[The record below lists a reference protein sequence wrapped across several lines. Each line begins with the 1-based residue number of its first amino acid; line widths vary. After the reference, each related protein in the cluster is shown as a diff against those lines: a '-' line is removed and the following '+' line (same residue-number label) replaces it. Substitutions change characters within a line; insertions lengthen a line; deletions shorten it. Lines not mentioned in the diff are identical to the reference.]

1 MMQRAVNPWPFARPP
16 PPGFG
21 FSFAR
26 QPVAD
31 FPARRGPPP
40 PGFGFSYAR
49 QPVADLPARRLPP
62 PPGFE
67 FSYARQPVARLR
79 IPLPSIGFFCDQ
91 LPVDD
96 VPAHV
101 LPPPPGFSRPCK
113 KVLPPSPCEIPVPPK
128 LPKRAA
134 SPPVSTAVSEN
145 EKSSTTKRRRVC
157 SDYEDEID
165 ANLRRTERS
174 PEERPRP
181 DYLKTVQQDRV
192 SPSART
198 HIIDWMDELVRNH
211 DLVDGTLHHAVAYV
225 DRVLSV
231 RAMRKHTD
239 HELRLLGAVA
249 IFVSAKYKD
258 GQRTLAK
265 LDPDKISW
273 YVGGSATREEVLDV
287 ERRMVV
293 ALGYQLGGPTAH
305 TFVSRFTK
313 HAQGEEELKIQR
325 MAHRLADESLRNYAC
340 LGYVPSVV
348 ASSAIFQARSAL
360 LNPPDVAAWSTEMQ
374 ELTGYDVTNLAGC
387 LHAMRPVC
395 CDPRR

>member
-1 MMQRAVNPWPFARPP
+1 
-16 PPGFG
+16 
-21 FSFAR
+21 
-26 QPVAD
+26 
-31 FPARRGPPP
+31 
-40 PGFGFSYAR
+40 
-49 QPVADLPARRLPP
+49 
-62 PPGFE
+62 
-67 FSYARQPVARLR
+67 
-79 IPLPSIGFFCDQ
+79 
-91 LPVDD
+91 
-96 VPAHV
+96 
-101 LPPPPGFSRPCK
+101 
-113 KVLPPSPCEIPVPPK
+113 
-128 LPKRAA
+128 
-134 SPPVSTAVSEN
+134 
-145 EKSSTTKRRRVC
+145 VC
-157 SDYEDEID
+157 SDYEDDID
-165 ANLRRTERS
+165 ANLRKTEQS

-192 SPSART
+192 TPSDRARM
-198 HIIDWMDELVRNH
+198 IEWMDAFVRNH

-249 IFVSAKYKD
+249 IFVSAKYED

-313 HAQGEEELKIQR
+313 HAQGEEDLKIQR

-348 ASSAIFQARSAL
+348 ASSAIFLARSAL

-374 ELTGYDVTNLAGC
+374 ELTGYDVMNLAGC
-387 LHAMRPVC
+387 LHAMRPVAHL
-395 CDPRR
+395 

>member
-1 MMQRAVNPWPFARPP
+1 VQ
-16 PPGFG
+16 
-21 FSFAR
+21 
-26 QPVAD
+26 
-31 FPARRGPPP
+31 
-40 PGFGFSYAR
+40 
-49 QPVADLPARRLPP
+49 
-62 PPGFE
+62 
-67 FSYARQPVARLR
+67 
-79 IPLPSIGFFCDQ
+79 
-91 LPVDD
+91 
-96 VPAHV
+96 
-101 LPPPPGFSRPCK
+101 
-113 KVLPPSPCEIPVPPK
+113 PK
-128 LPKRAA
+128 LPKRA
-134 SPPVSTAVSEN
+134 PPPSVSTAVSEN
-145 EKSSTTKRRRVC
+145 EKPSTTKRRRVC
-157 SDYEDEID
+157 SDYEDDID

-192 SPSART
+192 SPSNRARM
-198 HIIDWMDELVRNH
+198 IDWMDEFVRQH

-249 IFVSAKYKD
+249 IFVSAKYED

-325 MAHRLADESLRNYAC
+325 MAHSLTDESLRNYAC
-340 LGYVPSVV
+340 LGYLPSVV
-348 ASSAIFQARSAL
+348 ASSAIFLARSAR
-360 LNPPDVAAWSTEMQ
+360 DVAAWSTDMQ

-387 LHAMRPVC
+387 LHAMRPVAHL
-395 CDPRR
+395 

>member
-1 MMQRAVNPWPFARPP
+1 MMQRAVNPWAFARPP

-31 FPARRGPPP
+31 LPARRRPPP
-40 PGFGFSYAR
+40 PGFEFSYAR
-49 QPVADLPARRLPP
+49 QPVADLPSRRRPP

-79 IPLPSIGFFCDQ
+79 TPPPSIGFFCDQ

-96 VPAHV
+96 VPA
-101 LPPPPGFSRPCK
+101 L
-113 KVLPPSPCEIPVPPK
+113 LPPSPSEIPVQPK
-128 LPKRAA
+128 HPKRAA
-134 SPPVSTAVSEN
+134 PPSVSTAVSEN
-145 EKSSTTKRRRVC
+145 EKPSTTKRRRVC
-157 SDYEDEID
+157 SDYEDDID

-181 DYLKTVQQDRV
+181 DYLKTVQKDRV
-192 SPSART
+192 SPSDRARM
-198 HIIDWMDELVRNH
+198 IEWMDAFVRNH

-249 IFVSAKYKD
+249 IFVSAKYED

-313 HAQGEEELKIQR
+313 HAQEEEDLKIQR

-348 ASSAIFQARSAL
+348 ASSAIFLARSAL

-374 ELTGYDVTNLAGC
+374 ELTGYDVMNLAGC
-387 LHAMRPVC
+387 LHAMRPVAHL
-395 CDPRR
+395 

>member
-1 MMQRAVNPWPFARPP
+1 MMQRAVNPWAFARPP

-31 FPARRGPPP
+31 LPARRRPPP
-40 PGFGFSYAR
+40 PGFEFSYAR
-49 QPVADLPARRLPP
+49 QPVADLPARRRPP

-79 IPLPSIGFFCDQ
+79 TPPPSIGFFCDQ

-96 VPAHV
+96 VPA
-101 LPPPPGFSRPCK
+101 L
-113 KVLPPSPCEIPVPPK
+113 LPPSPSEIPVQPK
-128 LPKRAA
+128 HPKRAA
-134 SPPVSTAVSEN
+134 PPSVSTAVSEN
-145 EKSSTTKRRRVC
+145 EKPSTTKRRRVC
-157 SDYEDEID
+157 SDYEDDID

-181 DYLKTVQQDRV
+181 DYLKTVQKDRV
-192 SPSART
+192 SPSDRARM
-198 HIIDWMDELVRNH
+198 IEWMDAFVRNH

-249 IFVSAKYKD
+249 IFVSAKYED

-313 HAQGEEELKIQR
+313 HAQEEEDLKIQR

-348 ASSAIFQARSAL
+348 ASSAIFLARSAL

-374 ELTGYDVTNLAGC
+374 ELTGYDVMNLAGC
-387 LHAMRPVC
+387 LHAMRPVAHL
-395 CDPRR
+395 

>member
-1 MMQRAVNPWPFARPP
+1 MMQRAVNPWAFARPP

-31 FPARRGPPP
+31 LPARRRPPP
-40 PGFGFSYAR
+40 PGFEFSYAR
-49 QPVADLPARRLPP
+49 QPARRRPP

-79 IPLPSIGFFCDQ
+79 TPPPSIGFFCDQ

-96 VPAHV
+96 VPARV
-101 LPPPPGFSRPCK
+101 LPPPPGFSRPCS
-113 KVLPPSPCEIPVPPK
+113 KVLPPSPSEIPAEVPPK
-128 LPKRAA
+128 HPKRAA
-134 SPPVSTAVSEN
+134 APQVSTAVSEN
-145 EKSSTTKRRRVC
+145 EKPSTTKRRRVC
-157 SDYEDEID
+157 SDYEDDID

-192 SPSART
+192 TPSDRARM
-198 HIIDWMDELVRNH
+198 IDWMDDFVRHH

-249 IFVSAKYKD
+249 IFVSAKYED

-273 YVGGSATREEVLDV
+273 YVGGSTTREEVLDM

-313 HAQGEEELKIQR
+313 HTQGEEELKIQR
-325 MAHRLADESLRNYAC
+325 MAHRLTDESLRNYAC
-340 LGYVPSVV
+340 LGYLPSVV
-348 ASSAIFQARSAL
+348 ASSAIFLARSAL
-360 LNPPDVAAWSTEMQ
+360 LNNLPDVPAWSSEMQ
-374 ELTGYDVTNLAGC
+374 ELTGYDGTNLAGC
-387 LHAMRPVC
+387 LHAMRPVAHL
-395 CDPRR
+395 

>member
-1 MMQRAVNPWPFARPP
+1 MMQRAVNPWAFARPP

-31 FPARRGPPP
+31 LPSRR
-40 PGFGFSYAR
+40 R
-49 QPVADLPARRLPP
+49 PP

-67 FSYARQPVARLR
+67 FSYARQLVADLPARRRPPPPGFEFSYGRQPVARLR
-79 IPLPSIGFFCDQ
+79 TPPPSIGFFCDQ

-96 VPAHV
+96 VPA
-101 LPPPPGFSRPCK
+101 L
-113 KVLPPSPCEIPVPPK
+113 LPPSPSEIPVQPK

-134 SPPVSTAVSEN
+134 PPPVSTAVSEN
-145 EKSSTTKRRRVC
+145 EKPSTTKRRRVC
-157 SDYEDEID
+157 SDYEDDID

-192 SPSART
+192 SPSARARM
-198 HIIDWMDELVRNH
+198 IDWMDEFVRNH

-249 IFVSAKYKD
+249 IFVSAKYED

-313 HAQGEEELKIQR
+313 HAHGEEELKIQR
-325 MAHRLADESLRNYAC
+325 MAHRLTDESLRNYAC
-340 LGYVPSVV
+340 LGYLPSVV
-348 ASSAIFQARSAL
+348 ASPAIFLASSAR
-360 LNPPDVAAWSTEMQ
+360 DVAAWSTDMQ
-374 ELTGYDVTNLAGC
+374 ELTGYDATNLAGC
-387 LHAMRPVC
+387 LHAMRAVAHL
-395 CDPRR
+395 